1 MEREGREGQH
11 IYSTLKL
18 KREALLFYYL
28 SFAVIT
34 IITVVGLF
42 FGDVSDALV
51 GLPMIFI
58 LGVAI
63 FTDRKVIHV
72 PPEMIVLV
80 IVAFFLSLAGRET
93 SGGNEALLF
102 ASNILSGVNLG
113 ILGLILV
120 YILLKSMPGTRD
132 EDRRVVAFISVCI
145 AVAAYSMVRLIQYVI
160 VELLPD
166 KVSMLSMDLIMT
178 EMLAIFIG
186 AFLVALVYKIQRR
199 ENIFG
204 GILNSFLEEN
214 SEAIGMADMERVEV
228 QRLIDSGES
237 EWLEFKSTVRTNLQ
251 TGENDKRMEKA
262 VLKTLV
268 AFLNSDG
275 GDLLIGVS
283 DDGTIIGADV
293 ASFENKDKMGLH
305 LSNIISA
312 QIGNQFLPYMSTQM
326 VDFDDERTVIH
337 VKCRP
342 CERPVFLKDGKIE
355 MFYVRKGPQ
364 SEELTGMSLIGYVN
378 GRKQQMRGSRKN
390 KQKRMS

>member
-1 MEREGREGQH
+1 MEREGRDGQR

-18 KREALLFYYL
+18 KREALLFYYI
-28 SFAVIT
+28 SFAVVT

-58 LGVAI
+58 LGMAI

-80 IVAFFLSLAGRET
+80 VVAFFLSLAGREM
-93 SGGNEALLF
+93 SGGSGIVLF

-145 AVAAYSMVRLIQYVI
+145 AVAAYSMVRLLQYVI

-166 KVSMLSMDLIMT
+166 RVSMLSVDLIMI

-186 AFLVALVYKIQRR
+186 SFLVALVYNVQRR

-204 GILNSFLEEN
+204 GILNAFLEEN

-293 ASFENKDKMGLH
+293 ASFDNKDKMGLH

-326 VDFDDERTVIH
+326 VDFDDDRTVIH

-364 SEELTGMSLIGYVN
+364 SEELTGMALIGYVN
-378 GRKQQMRGSRKN
+378 GRKQQMRGSRK